1 MLTCDGATAATY
13 TGSPNKRFLVVHWI
27 APAVELPKTY
37 KFLFTVVKKNKIW
50 VKNTAKSEIRVTPK
64 NGAKASLLE

>member
-1 MLTCDGATAATY
+1 MLTCGEATAATY

-27 APAVELPKTY
+27 APAVESPMTY
-37 KFLFTVVKKNKIW
+37 KFLFTVVQREKFW

-64 NGAKASLLE
+64 NGAKASH